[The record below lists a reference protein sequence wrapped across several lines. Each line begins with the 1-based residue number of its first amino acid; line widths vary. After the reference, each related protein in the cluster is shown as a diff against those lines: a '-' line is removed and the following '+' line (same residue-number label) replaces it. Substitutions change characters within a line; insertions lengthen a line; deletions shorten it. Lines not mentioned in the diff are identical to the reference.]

1 MFQGIV
7 NIAAIDASSDGP
19 DGDGHGPPNLKRIAQ
34 EYNVNGFPTM
44 KLFYTDLKGKQ
55 VMDIQSRDPNELI
68 KVIMTTLQNVVQERA
83 DAAAQ
88 PRNTFKDDTGR
99 NTGASGNTSAGSAGG
114 NKSSNSSS
122 KKSPKSKT
130 SEVLKLTAQNFSE
143 NVYQNTNVIA
153 VAFIAPWCGH
163 CKSLLPEWE
172 IAASKLSKAGVS
184 LATVDATTEEALAS
198 TFQIQGFPTIKL
210 FPGGNKTGPGDAIEY
225 QGGREA
231 EQIVQTLLKEVDRS
245 GVPKEMEELVSQE
258 MLEDSCSPG
267 EGQNVICV
275 LVALPH
281 ILETGMEGRNNYKE
295 IVDKA
300 SKSVRG
306 MGFEFMWFE
315 GGNYQN
321 KMEEA
326 LELTFGFPAIAAYS
340 MDKGVYAV
348 HRGSFTEQNVR
359 MFLMG
364 ITTGKVATYKVVT
377 VPKVVTVEPWDGK
390 DGVPFEEEPFDWD
403 DDDSYEDGAGAGD
416 EF

>member
-19 DGDGHGPPNLKRIAQ
+19 GSAGGPPNLKRIAQ

-55 VMDIQSRDPNELI
+55 VIDVNSRDPNELI

-83 DAAAQ
+83 DVAAQ
-88 PRNTFKDDTGR
+88 PRKTFKDDTGS
-99 NTGASGNTSAGSAGG
+99 SGNTGNTGNGNTGSKTG
-114 NKSSNSSS
+114 SSK
-122 KKSPKSKT
+122 KKSPKRKT
-130 SEVLKLTAQNFSE
+130 SEVLKLTASNFSE
-143 NVYQNTNVIA
+143 NVYQNPNVIA

-184 LATVDATTEEALAS
+184 LATVDATIEESLAGQ
-198 TFQIQGFPTIKL
+198 FQVKGFPTIKL
-210 FPGGNKTGPGDAIEY
+210 FPGGAKSGPGDAIEY

-245 GVPKEMEELVSQE
+245 GVPKEMEELISQE
-258 MLEDSCSPG
+258 MLEGICSPG

-281 ILETGMEGRNNYKE
+281 ILETGAEGRNNYKE
-295 IVDKA
+295 IVDRATKA
-300 SKSVRG
+300 VRG

-348 HRGSFTEQNVR
+348 HKGSFTEQNVR

-403 DDDSYEDGAGAGD
+403 DDDSYEDGVGAGD